1 MTTPRRTGPS
11 PAIVIL
17 IAGALSVLAFLGILL
32 LQGPDLAAQLQ
43 SVVDSFFPPAAVTEQ
58 GREIR
63 NLYDIVFWVGAVIF
77 FLVEGL
83 IIFAVIRYWR
93 RPGKSADLPPQT
105 HGNNLLEVVWTII
118 PLAIV
123 LALFVISWQTLN
135 TVDARSANPDVSVR
149 AIAARFQWTFEYL
162 KPDGESVE
170 FTQLSPEMVV
180 PVNETIHLKLRSPD
194 VNHAFYVPEFLFKR
208 DVIPGQDNNFDF
220 VADQTG
226 TYRGQCAELC
236 GAQHWAMQ
244 FTVRVVERAEYDAWF
259 AEQRAAAQATPAPSA
274 SPGAPSGPLIDLAA
288 ANIAFDKAT
297 LEAPADTPFTINFE
311 NNDAGIPHNVEIR
324 DADGVSLFKGEIFNG
339 VDSRL
344 YAIPALPAGDY
355 TFICTVH
362 PNMTGTLSVR

>member
-17 IAGALSVLAFLGILL
+17 IAGAISVLAFLGILL
-32 LQGPDLAAQLQ
+32 LQGPDLMAQLQ
-43 SVVDSFFPPAAVTEQ
+43 SVLDSFFPPAAATEQ

-63 NLYDIVFWVGAVIF
+63 GLYDLIFWVGAVIF

-83 IIFAVIRYWR
+83 ILFAVIRYWR
-93 RPGKSADLPPQT
+93 RPGRSDELPPQT
-105 HGNNLLEVVWTII
+105 HGNNVLEVVWTVV

-123 LALFVISWQTLN
+123 LVLFVLSWQSLN
-135 TVDARSANPDVSVR
+135 SVNATTANPDVSVR

-162 KPDGESVE
+162 KADGETVE

-180 PVNETIHLKLRSPD
+180 PVNETVHLKLRSPD

-226 TYRGQCAELC
+226 TFRGQCAELC

-244 FTVRVVERAEYDAWF
+244 FTVKVVERAEYDAWF
-259 AEQRAAAQATPAPSA
+259 AEQLAAAQETPAPSGE
-274 SPGAPSGPLIDLAA
+274 PGQPEGPQLELTAKD
-288 ANIAFDKAT
+288 IAFDKAT
-297 LEAPADTPFTINFE
+297 LEAPADTAFSIRFQ
-311 NNDAGIPHNVEIR
+311 NDDQGVPHNVEIK
-324 DADGVSLFKGEIFNG
+324 DASGTSVFKGEIFNG
-339 VDSRL
+339 VDSRV
-344 YAIPALPAGDY
+344 YAVPALPAGDY

-362 PNMTGTLSVR
+362 PNMTGTLSVK